1 MTLRTRLRRLEA
13 KAPHGAPAFHSVIL
27 ICDGET
33 GEPCGAIWAGGGCA
47 REDHETAKS
56 FEARADAMATQPLSR
71 A

>member
-13 KAPHGAPAFHSVIL
+13 KAPDGAADSPTVIF

-33 GEPCGAIWAGGGCA
+33 GEPRGAIWAGGGCA
-47 REDHETAKS
+47 REDHETADS